1 MSVNLPESGWHA
13 ELAIRY
19 PVASHD
25 RRLRESKDEEMGAVS
40 VATMVVSWLAN
51 GSVLNGRATATR
63 PEATPGRSSEYLEA
77 SRRCMVRT

>member
-1 MSVNLPESGWHA
+1 LPERGWHA

-40 VATMVVSWLAN
+40 VATMVVS
-51 GSVLNGRATATR
+51 GVGQSVS
-63 PEATPGRSSEYLEA
+63 P
-77 SRRCMVRT
+77 